1 MIPMTEV
8 QLLALDRSKP
18 NVLLAPPMGLHL
30 GEAVSYL
37 NRLVKEPASL
47 ALVLPLLKRESEG

>member
-1 MIPMTEV
+1 MTKV
-8 QLLALDRSKP
+8 KLLALDTSRS
-18 NVLLAPPMGLHL
+18 NVLLAPPIGLHL

-47 ALVLPLLKRESEG
+47 ALVRPLMKWQSEG